1 MTSSATDG
9 GRGPGEGR
17 KGSGGYGADRIKV
30 LEGLEAVR
38 KRPAMYIGNTDVIGL
53 HHLVYE
59 IIDNS
64 VDEAMVGE
72 CDRIDVTIHL
82 DGSISV
88 EDDGRGI
95 PVEMHPTEK
104 VSAAEVIMTKLHAG
118 GKFDNETYKY
128 SGGLHG
134 VGASVVN
141 ALSEFLEMEIKRDG
155 KVWGQ
160 RYVRGKP
167 QGVLAEVG
175 KTRSTG
181 THVTFKPDPQIFGE
195 TAVSFGTLSQRL
207 RELAFLNPGL
217 TTTLTDERGKEEPRT
232 FHYKGGISQFVQD
245 LNKGKTAL
253 HPKPIYISGE
263 KEGVIVDLAL
273 QYNDGYLEN
282 IFCFANN
289 INNKDGGSHL
299 IGFKS
304 ALTRSLNNYASAAG
318 LLKNVKESIAGDDV
332 REGLTA
338 ALSVKLQNPQF
349 EGQTKSKLLNS
360 EVKGIVETVINEK
373 IAIYLEENPS
383 VGRKIVLKNIEAA
396 RARAAARKARD
407 LTRRKS
413 ALEFSGL
420 PGKLADCQ
428 ERDPDHAE
436 LFIVEGDS
444 AGGSAKQGRDRRIQA
459 ILPIKGKILN
469 VEKARIDKMLS
480 NQEIQTIITALGT
493 GIGAG
498 REDSDEGFDV
508 SNLRYKKIIIMTD
521 ADVDGSHIRTLLLT
535 FFFRQMAP
543 IVYRG
548 YLYIAQ
554 PPLYRVK
561 KGKKERF
568 IKDQTQLEDYLLEL
582 GTENVKLISSGDQ
595 GPITGRRLIELVKKV
610 LRYDGILG
618 NLEKR
623 KRDPLVIS
631 AFVSNE
637 QFTSELL
644 GREKEAEKEL
654 KRMYKAYKQAHPDLP
669 PPEFYLDPDPEHNS
683 SKVRCQSR
691 RNGTQMETIID
702 YKFLHGAEFDEL
714 RKLAQSLSAIGGH
727 PYRIE
732 DNGNSM
738 VLNNLTEVV
747 NYILT
752 QGKKGQEITRYKGLG
767 EMNSNQLWETT
778 MNPETRTLLQV
789 RVEDEDLAAQTFSI
803 LMGDD
808 VNPRREFI
816 QQNALNVENLDI

>member
-1 MTSSATDG
+1 MSQEISETTEKKRNTSD
-9 GRGPGEGR
+9 
-17 KGSGGYGADRIKV
+17 YGADKIKV

-82 DGSISV
+82 DGSVTV
-88 EDDGRGI
+88 EDNGRGI
-95 PVEMHPTEK
+95 PVDIHETEK
-104 VSAAEVIMTKLHAG
+104 IPAAEVIMTKLHAG
-118 GKFDNETYKY
+118 GKFDNETYKF

-141 ALSEFLEMEIKRDG
+141 ALSEFLELEIKREG
-155 KVWGQ
+155 KVWAQ

-167 QGVLAEVG
+167 QNALAVVG
-175 KTRSTG
+175 KTRGTG
-181 THVTFKPDPQIFGE
+181 TRITFKPDPEIFGD
-195 TAVSFGTLSQRL
+195 TAISFGILSQRL

-217 TTTLTDERGKEEPRT
+217 TTTLTDERGGHEPRE
-232 FHYKGGISQFVQD
+232 FYYKGGISQFVQD

-253 HPKPIYISGE
+253 HPKPIYLSGE
-263 KEGVIVDLAL
+263 KEGVLVEVAM
-273 QYNDGYLEN
+273 QYNDGYLETLY
-282 IFCFANN
+282 CFANN
-289 INNKDGGSHL
+289 INNKDGGTHL

-304 ALTRSLNNYASAAG
+304 ALTRTLNNYANSEG
-318 LLKNVKESIAGDDV
+318 LLKNIKETITGDDV

-338 ALSVKLQNPQF
+338 VLNVRLQNPQF

-360 EVKGIVETVINEK
+360 EVKGIVETIINEK
-373 IAIYLEENPS
+373 LATYLEENPS
-383 VGRKIVLKNIEAA
+383 VAKKIVLKSIEAA

-428 ERDPDHAE
+428 EKDPEHAE

-444 AGGSAKQGRDRRIQA
+444 AGGSAKQGRDRRTQA

-498 REDSDEGFDV
+498 KEEDGFDI
-508 SNLRYKKIIIMTD
+508 SKLRYKKIIIMTD

-535 FFFRQMAP
+535 FFFRQMP
-543 IVYRG
+543 EIVERG

-554 PPLYRVK
+554 PPLYKVK
-561 KGKKERF
+561 KGKKERY
-568 IKDQTQLEDYLLEL
+568 IKDQAALEDYLLEL
-582 GTENVKLISSGDQ
+582 GVENVKLIPSNGQS
-595 GPITGRRLIELVKKV
+595 PLTGKRLIELIKKV
-610 LRYDGILG
+610 IRYNNILS

-623 KRDPLVIS
+623 KRDPKVIN
-631 AFVSNE
+631 AFVKNTN
-637 QFTSELL
+637 FTPELL
-644 GREKEAEKEL
+644 ANEKSAEKEL
-654 KRMYKAYKQAHPDLP
+654 KKMYKEFKEEYKNIQ
-669 PPEFYLDPDPEHNS
+669 PPEFFLEPDPEHNAT
-683 SKVRCQSR
+683 KVRCISR
-691 RNGTQMETIID
+691 KNGAQMETIID
-702 YKFLHGAEFDEL
+702 SKFLKGAEFEEL
-714 RKLAQSLSAIGGH
+714 RRLSAQFAVAGEP
-727 PYRIE
+727 PYKLE
-732 DNGNSM
+732 DNGATL
-738 VLNNLTEVV
+738 VQADLTGVV
-747 NYILT
+747 NYILE
-752 QGKKGQEITRYKGLG
+752 QAKKGQEITRYKGLG
-767 EMNSNQLWETT
+767 EMNSEQLWETT

-789 RVEDEDLAAQTFSI
+789 RVEDMESASQIFDI
-803 LMGDD
+803 LMGDM
-808 VNPRREFI
+808 VEPRREFI
-816 QQNALNVENLDI
+816 QQNALNVANLDI